1 MGKKRKARSPR
12 TEPRTRT
19 TAAGTCTPDRLS
31 AEGLRG
37 KSVVDNVWAATA
49 FGRKKKDRTPAESRH
64 IAHLTAKCG
73 RLLKIFAVSLQE
85 LRTQSSW
92 DADED
97 GRRGQL
103 VSAPSKFSRAFMET
117 RGLGSGTLP
126 STKPGRSYKT
136 FCVGVGPSRKASIIK
151 IKSIGNKGSDQY
163 NCATQNAQDLRQIAQ
178 LPPTFY
184 PETDR
189 HVLFVLGLFPKF
201 LLRSEMSFLKCPTGH
216 LNSLNKFNRR
226 KDHTQSLASPKY
238 QPNRDGSCVVSELT
252 SVLSRLAQ
260 PTSERC
266 TPPPINTFGINEL
279 DEGEHCFV

>member
-92 DADED
+92 DADEE

-103 VSAPSKFSRAFMET
+103 VSAPSKLSRPFMEA

-126 STKPGRSYKT
+126 ATKPGRSYKT
-136 FCVGVGPSRKASIIK
+136 FCVILWHYSSRTARYSCTPRTIGLVPAWRASDATLARRLRRSPAVPSVK
-151 IKSIGNKGSDQY
+151 
-163 NCATQNAQDLRQIAQ
+163 
-178 LPPTFY
+178 
-184 PETDR
+184 
-189 HVLFVLGLFPKF
+189 
-201 LLRSEMSFLKCPTGH
+201 
-216 LNSLNKFNRR
+216 
-226 KDHTQSLASPKY
+226 LAA
-238 QPNRDGSCVVSELT
+238 
-252 SVLSRLAQ
+252 RLAGGWLDDWLGWHGWSDCQ
-260 PTSERC
+260 TCSIRC
-266 TPPPINTFGINEL
+266 PIHL
-279 DEGEHCFV
+279 REHMLEFHMLPVCVSRVRRIICA